1 MKEKPIFKQGYENID
16 SKTFIK
22 LFDFA
27 TDSEFKPDKETESM
41 TDAEILKALGV

>member
-1 MKEKPIFKQGYENID
+1 MRKFNKAIENID
-16 SKTFIK
+16 SETFIK